1 MKKFILL
8 IAVSGTFITC
18 KKGEAT
24 QSHLEKA
31 VQSADSAATV
41 ASEAINTVHNS
52 ADAVLDSANIKIK
65 ELEETG
71 NEVKNK
77 IEATSKIVDSLSE
90 KISSTKL
97 ETKENKKDSAENRS
111 EKVVIN
117 VPAPK
122 VIKETKVVYR
132 DQPKKENYELN
143 VPKNKMVKTGYLSIS
158 VDDAETIKEIV
169 KEDARKNNAYIKSEE
184 LSYIVQEPV
193 KNDPPSYSEN
203 DQKVY
208 YLQIKVPIQNFD
220 ALINDLSYNI
230 GDIENKNIEVSGQ
243 HYVDDTI
250 CNVTVT
256 LTDKTEALKKP
267 ETFGEKSFAAIS
279 SGWDVITSIFLFILP
294 LWPLF
299 LIAGIGYYF
308 YKKRNIRD
316 KNIH

>member
-18 KKGEAT
+18 KKGEAA

-31 VQSADSAATV
+31 IQSADSAATV
-41 ASEAINTVHNS
+41 ASGAINS
-52 ADAVLDSANIKIK
+52 ADAVFDSASVKIK
-65 ELEETG
+65 KLEETG

-97 ETKENKKDSAENRS
+97 ETKENKKNSAENRS

-158 VDDAETIKEIV
+158 VDDAEAIKEIV
-169 KEDARKNNAYIKSEE
+169 KEEARKNNAYIKSEE
-184 LSYIVQEPV
+184 FSYIVQEPV
-193 KNDPPSYSEN
+193 NNEHPSYSES

-243 HYVDDTI
+243 HYVGDAI
-250 CNVTVT
+250 CNLTVT
-256 LTDKTEALKKP
+256 LTDKAGSVKEP
-267 ETFGEKSFAAIS
+267 ETFGGKSFAAIS
-279 SGWDVITSIFLFILP
+279 SGWNVITSIFLFILP

-316 KNIH
+316 KNTQ